1 LLTARSNAF
10 TQIFYEW
17 KKPMD
22 LVVFDLDGTLLN
34 GASKLSPFTIDTL
47 GKMNR
52 SGVAFTVATGRTFHG
67 AIDLLDGHG
76 FQLPHI
82 YKNGVV
88 IWHPKKQVYTHR
100 YLLIESEIRHII
112 DAFMSRDVCPFIFTL
127 DKNDRHAIYHPPL
140 NNTVEERLA
149 EMLGQQGRVP
159 VLPVSDLPGDVDI
172 TNISAIA
179 PALAIDPVA
188 ELVACEPGLI
198 SFTGDAIEDKQLRW
212 IDIHH
217 HEGNKGAAIS
227 TLKHELGVSRVLCFG
242 DSDND
247 LSMFIMADEAYAPLN
262 AKAHIKDAATDV
274 IGHHD
279 KDGVAK
285 FLVERYS
292 L

>member
-1 LLTARSNAF
+1 M
-10 TQIFYEW
+10 E
-17 KKPMD
+17 

-34 GASKLSPFTIDTL
+34 GASKLSPLTIETL
-47 GKMNR
+47 GKMN
-52 SGVAFTVATGRTFHG
+52 SNGVAFTVATGRTFHG
-67 AIDLLDGHG
+67 AIDLLEGHG

-88 IWHPKKQVYTHR
+88 IWHPQKQIYTHR
-100 YLLIESEIRHII
+100 YLLTENEIRHII
-112 DAFMSRDVCPFIFTL
+112 EAFMSRDVSPFVFTL

-140 NNTVEERLA
+140 KNAVEERLA
-149 EMLGQQGRVP
+149 GMLGQQGQVP
-159 VLPVSDLPGDVDI
+159 VLPISDLPGDVDI
-172 TNISAIA
+172 TNISALA
-179 PALAIDPVA
+179 QAMAIDPII
-188 ELVACEPGLI
+188 ELVASEPGLI
-198 SFTGDAIEDKQLRW
+198 AFAGDALEDKQLRW
-212 IDIHH
+212 VDIHH

-227 TLKHELGVSRVLCFG
+227 TLKHELGVSKVLCFG

-247 LSMFIMADEAYAPLN
+247 LSMFAMADESYATSN
-262 AKAHIKDAATDV
+262 AKAQVKDAATDV